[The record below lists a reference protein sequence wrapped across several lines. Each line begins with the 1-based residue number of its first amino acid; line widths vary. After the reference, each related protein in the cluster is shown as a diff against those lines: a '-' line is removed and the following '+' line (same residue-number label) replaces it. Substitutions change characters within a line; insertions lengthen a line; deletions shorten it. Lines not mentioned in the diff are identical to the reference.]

1 MHDALC
7 VVRNLVK
14 DSRIVYGG
22 GASEIACAVAVG
34 QHADKVILI
43 SSFDACHI
51 SVYRLVLSNRYY
63 LLVYIRFLLSKMQIN
78 LLLLVIAYF
87 MLNIV

>member
-34 QHADKVILI
+34 QHADKVRL
-43 SSFDACHI
+43 STNVSFDAI
-51 SVYRLVLSNRYY
+51 V
-63 LLVYIRFLLSKMQIN
+63 FL
-78 LLLLVIAYF
+78 F
-87 MLNIV
+87 D

>member
-34 QHADKVILI
+34 QHADKVIGALCH
-43 SSFDACHI
+43 SSFNNKATT
-51 SVYRLVLSNRYY
+51 
-63 LLVYIRFLLSKMQIN
+63 
-78 LLLLVIAYF
+78 
-87 MLNIV
+87 

>member
-1 MHDALC
+1 MLHIVMLCYCWLQQIVEEAKRSMHDALC

-34 QHADKVILI
+34 QHADKVIWFSCL
-43 SSFDACHI
+43 A
-51 SVYRLVLSNRYY
+51 
-63 LLVYIRFLLSKMQIN
+63 
-78 LLLLVIAYF
+78 A
-87 MLNIV
+87 

>member
-43 SSFDACHI
+43 SYFDTWHVSFHIQAQSDA
-51 SVYRLVLSNRYY
+51 SWWY
-63 LLVYIRFLLSKMQIN
+63 
-78 LLLLVIAYF
+78 
-87 MLNIV
+87 MLYTTN